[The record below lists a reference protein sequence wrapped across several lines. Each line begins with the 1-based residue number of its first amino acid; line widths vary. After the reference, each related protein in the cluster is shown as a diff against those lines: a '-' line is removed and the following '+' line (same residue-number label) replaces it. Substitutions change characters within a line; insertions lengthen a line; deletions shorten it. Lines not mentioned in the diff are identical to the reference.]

1 MWKMEHTQ
9 EQFIVFL
16 DFIDVLSHSART
28 RVEIPV
34 MGRRA
39 RTPFITL
46 LVIGY
51 RALTTVISDV
61 LLPTKWWWPLSRKM
75 T

>member
-28 RVEIPV
+28 RVEIHM
-34 MGRRA
+34 MGSRA
-39 RTPFITL
+39 QTPFITL
-46 LVIGY
+46 LSIGY
-51 RALTTVISDV
+51 KALMTVSSDV
-61 LLPTKWWWPLSRKM
+61 LLLTK
-75 T
+75 

>member
-16 DFIDVLSHSART
+16 DFIDVLSHSERT
-28 RVEIPV
+28 RVEIPM

-39 RTPFITL
+39 QTPFITL
-46 LVIGY
+46 LSIGY
-51 RALTTVISDV
+51 KALMTVSSDV
-61 LLPTKWWWPLSRKM
+61 LLLTK
-75 T
+75 